1 MGGQVSTHG
10 DMYSFGILLLEMF
23 SGKRPTN
30 ELFGGNFTLHSYIES
45 VLPGRMLDV
54 ADEVVLH
61 NGLRIGFPVPDC
73 LKLVFEVGLRCC
85 EEYPVNR
92 LAMGEALKELITIR
106 ERFFRSRRRARH
118 WSVSAFL
125 CKLEDVFS
133 IYMLSSSYYAWVFWT
148 YCMLYVDKGLMLW
161 YQLSFEISWAFRIE
175 LCLKLKYLDVWD
187 WDCVCLR
194 WSGCYVVLQCEV
206 CGDKL
211 LRSTLS

>member
-1 MGGQVSTHG
+1 MATLHQVKNITHIQYLNNKKRIYFFISTVVSIKYGAEYGMGGQVSTYG

-45 VLPGRMLDV
+45 ALPGRVLDV

-61 NGLRIGFPVPDC
+61 NGLRIGFPVADC

-118 WSVSAFL
+118 
-125 CKLEDVFS
+125 
-133 IYMLSSSYYAWVFWT
+133 
-148 YCMLYVDKGLMLW
+148 
-161 YQLSFEISWAFRIE
+161 
-175 LCLKLKYLDVWD
+175 
-187 WDCVCLR
+187 
-194 WSGCYVVLQCEV
+194 
-206 CGDKL
+206 
-211 LRSTLS
+211 